1 MSQASS
7 SQLVQTAKDPESATV
22 LDVHSLICVGAL
34 VHPGLAFLQPA
45 LGNAPVLG
53 CLHAR
58 FDLESYDRISWTT
71 VLSVTV
77 ASVGM
82 RVGND
87 SQPEPIF

>member
-1 MSQASS
+1 ML
-7 SQLVQTAKDPESATV
+7 QL
-22 LDVHSLICVGAL
+22 L
-34 VHPGLAFLQPA
+34 VHPSLAFLQPA
-45 LGNAPVLG
+45 LGNALVLG